1 MSWKLVNEL
10 YYNKCPNFL
19 EVVDLILSLP
29 AGTSECERGFSL
41 MKITKT
47 QYRNKLKSSSMTL
60 LMTVQLHSPDISEFD
75 PTPAIHQ
82 WNQHAKRRP
91 SFIERSH
98 SRTRDPEQVIDE
110 LHDAAAVLPEHEDAH
125 DKSGDAYN
133 PDSDY
138 DSDFSDL
145 LETDDSTGDLSDV

>member
-1 MSWKLVNEL
+1 
-10 YYNKCPNFL
+10 
-19 EVVDLILSLP
+19 
-29 AGTSECERGFSL
+29 
-41 MKITKT
+41 
-47 QYRNKLKSSSMTL
+47 MTL
-60 LMTVQLHSPDISEFD
+60 LMTIKLHSPDISEFD
-75 PTPAIHQ
+75 HTSAIHH

-91 SFIERSH
+91 SFIERRH

-110 LHDAAAVLPEHEDAH
+110 LHDAAAALLVHEDAH